1 MNCALFV
8 ALQVSP
14 LSATRLASLAD
25 SRKSKKEETKLEF
38 SVAVADKQEESQSL
52 EPKNYLMANLPISIQ
67 PHVSDPSSCEIGDEA
82 CSQRLETGLL
92 NQPKCEK
99 VREDSQCEIV
109 MCSNERMALLRC
121 ENIARMPSHSQSH
134 DGPNPNCEKPGR
146 FEMLI

>member
-1 MNCALFV
+1 M

-25 SRKSKKEETKLEF
+25 SRKSKKEETKHEF
-38 SVAVADKQEESQSL
+38 SAADKQEESQSL
-52 EPKNYLMANLPISIQ
+52 ETKDYLMANLPIPM
-67 PHVSDPSSCEIGDEA
+67 PHVSHPSSCEIGDEA

-92 NQPKCEK
+92 NQPKCEN

-109 MCSNERMALLRC
+109 KCSNERMSLLRC